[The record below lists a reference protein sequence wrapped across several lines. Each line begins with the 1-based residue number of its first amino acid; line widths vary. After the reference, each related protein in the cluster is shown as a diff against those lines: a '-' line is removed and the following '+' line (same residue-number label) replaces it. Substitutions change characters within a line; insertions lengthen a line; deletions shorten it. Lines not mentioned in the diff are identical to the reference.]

1 MKQTEQQVAKM
12 VMDEKNVYEK
22 ATQDLR
28 VEMQEIWKAMNGV
41 LSTNVYPWE
50 KPQFIPKMRTEVSFV
65 LPFIFSGEPELVVDL
80 VGDEDKATA
89 LVMDKIL
96 SYRTNNSSEVYD
108 AMLAWVTQGVALGT
122 SLLKVTWKFD
132 PEKKIDRPIY
142 EVPNILDIYT
152 NPMIA
157 DVYKQRSMIE
167 KISMTVGDVQKSPI
181 YNNNKKKVKPSKSTD
196 NYGSEAM
203 TDVDLND
210 RDKLEAQFK
219 TVDVYE
225 RWSEDRIIT
234 VADCQGG
241 PILLRDEKHTHG
253 KIPYI
258 KFGFEREI
266 LPNRFYCK
274 GVGQNTIGLQEM
286 HYDLFNMVM
295 LNLKIVVNKMWRVDP
310 GTRLDPRD
318 LVARPGGTVRATKE
332 EAEPI
337 EQTDL
342 ERSSFEMLGLI
353 SDEHKRA
360 SGATELIQGG
370 SSSRTLGQDQL
381 AQSNVS
387 NRFELVRRGLKSA
400 LSKVGSLT
408 LKMELDNLQSAEAEI
423 MKIFPSSE
431 RKSIFDFIQSVKDNT
446 TFDVTVRGDTI
457 LAMNRDILA
466 KQMLDLY
473 NLLAESLLPQEKRH
487 FAQEIARLRGIKN
500 VKDLIPDAPAPMP
513 GMAPGMEG
521 MPPGMQPGM
530 EGGPVDGNAM
540 PEMGGGLTQEGINEQ
555 TYGFETPNS
564 RQ

>member
-1 MKQTEQQVAKM
+1 
-12 VMDEKNVYEK
+12 MDEKNVYEK